1 MFDVESEIDFRET
14 RAEKL
19 ELKSSASIL
28 NDEEIG
34 PAYIKLDRDGLT
46 KLNDRKP
53 LDPSFLPKIDL
64 RALER

>member
-28 NDEEIG
+28 NGEEIG
-34 PAYIKLDRDGLT
+34 PAYIKLNRDGLT
-46 KLNDRKP
+46 KLNDRK
-53 LDPSFLPKIDL
+53 LASRSFLPP
-64 RALER
+64 